1 MGKIHRYLA
10 LVAASMAMA
19 ACNNDILPPN
29 RPYRSRVRN
38 NNSTISRNDD
48 WRAKGLSEFVING
61 KTIIAHSEREAQK
74 RYKSRYGNN
83 SEQQ

>member
-19 ACNNDILPPN
+19 DCDNDILPPN

-38 NNSTISRNDD
+38 NNSTISRGDD
-48 WRAKGLSEFVING
+48 WRAKGLSEFVIND
-61 KTIIAHSEREAQK
+61 KIIIARDEREAQK
-74 RYKSRYGNN
+74 RYKTRYG
-83 SEQQ
+83 SKPEQK